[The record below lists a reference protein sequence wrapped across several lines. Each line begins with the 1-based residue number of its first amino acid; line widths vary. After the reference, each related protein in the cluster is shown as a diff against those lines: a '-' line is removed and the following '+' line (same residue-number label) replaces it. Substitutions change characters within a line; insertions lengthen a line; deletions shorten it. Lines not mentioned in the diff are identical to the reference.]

1 MTLRNDSLKL
11 AKALED
17 TVSNLEQYCLETKSE
32 YAQKAAQRLK
42 PSVALFNDAINNEHS
57 REKAHEIITDI
68 EQLMSNINGAATK
81 GDMTFDNNDAL
92 NRYWQLKTIFHESKY
107 RGESL

>member
-1 MTLRNDSLKL
+1 MTLRDDALKL
-11 AKALED
+11 AQALAD
-17 TVSNLEQYCLETKSE
+17 TVSNLEQYGTETQSQ
-32 YAQKAAQRLK
+32 YAQNAAQRLK
-42 PSVALFNDAINNEHS
+42 PAVAQLNEAINNERS

-92 NRYWQLKTIFHESKY
+92 NRYWQLKTIFQESKY

>member
-1 MTLRNDSLKL
+1 MTLRKDALKL

-17 TVSNLEQYCLETKSE
+17 TVSNLEKYGLENKSE

-42 PSVALFNDAINNEHS
+42 PAVTALYKAIKDECS

-68 EQLMSNINGAATK
+68 DKLMSNINGAATK
-81 GDMTFDNNDAL
+81 GDMEFDNNNAL
-92 NRYWQLKTIFHESKY
+92 NRYWQLKTIFQESRY

>member
-1 MTLRNDSLKL
+1 MTLREDALQL

-17 TVSNLEQYCLETKSE
+17 TVSNLEKYGLENKSE

-42 PSVALFNDAINNEHS
+42 SSVAALNKAIKEEFS

-68 EQLMSNINGAATK
+68 EQLMTNINGAATK
-81 GDMTFDNNDAL
+81 GDMAFDNNNAL
-92 NRYWQLKTIFHESKY
+92 NRYWQLKTIFQESRY

>member
-1 MTLRNDSLKL
+1 MTLREDALQL

-17 TVSNLEQYCLETKSE
+17 TVSNLEKYDLENKSK

-42 PSVALFNDAINNEHS
+42 PAVAALNKAIKDECS

-68 EQLMSNINGAATK
+68 EQLISNISGAATK
-81 GDMTFDNNDAL
+81 GDMTFDNNNAL
-92 NRYWQLKTIFHESKY
+92 NRYWELKTIFQESRY